1 MTCHTVTKAN
11 DGVAV
16 VLNLVSPLKLLLDA
30 RQDLAGVQHRV
41 AVLVGGN
48 ALHEE
53 ASLYSSEEGSF
64 SQIG

>member
-1 MTCHTVTKAN
+1 ML
-11 DGVAV
+11 

-48 ALHEE
+48 ALDEE

>member
-1 MTCHTVTKAN
+1 MGASHRRWQ
-11 DGVAV
+11 
-16 VLNLVSPLKLLLDA
+16 VSPLKLLLDA

-48 ALHEE
+48 ALDEE